1 MIRKCG
7 IILRYDNM
15 YLLVYGRNS
24 KKWGFP
30 KGRCEYEETTA
41 QTALRELKEE
51 TGIRLTRLDINTYIR
66 FNDNMYYMVD
76 IDDPDMYPICIEDRN
91 EIEEARW
98 FATDEMLRLTH
109 EQGNYGL
116 NQFKTRII
124 DRSQD
129 NA

>member
-7 IILRYDNM
+7 IILRFENL
-15 YLLVYGRNS
+15 YLLVYGRHS

-30 KGRCEYEETTA
+30 KGRCEYQETTA
-41 QTALRELKEE
+41 QTALRELREE
-51 TGIRLTRLDINTYIR
+51 TGIRLTRLDIDTYLQ
-66 FNDNMYYMVD
+66 FNDNIYYVVEIQD
-76 IDDPDMYPICIEDRN
+76 RDLYPICIEDRN

-98 FATDEMLRLTH
+98 FTTDEMMRMSH

-116 NQFKTRII
+116 NQFKTRITT
-124 DRSQD
+124 RSQD